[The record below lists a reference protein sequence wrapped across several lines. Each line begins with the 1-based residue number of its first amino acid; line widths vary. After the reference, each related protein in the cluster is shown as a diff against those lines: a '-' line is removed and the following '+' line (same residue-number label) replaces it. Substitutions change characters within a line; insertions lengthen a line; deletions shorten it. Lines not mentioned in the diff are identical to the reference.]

1 MESSGSSSSVSG
13 FPARIP
19 PTEGNEVLVEASKD
33 LLRAHV
39 RLIMAGV
46 LTMEESKPTL
56 RRAFGALQGSDF
68 EVEGNRLLRAGD
80 RLERLLKDREEVKSR
95 RPLMVAAHQVTRERI
110 EGDWGIGWTDEQ
122 WREREAMLVDRL
134 TREKS
139 ALLEV
144 LEQQIWG
151 SIV

>member
-1 MESSGSSSSVSG
+1 MESSESSSSVSG
-13 FPARIP
+13 SPARIP

-39 RLIMAGV
+39 RLIMAGG

-68 EVEGNRLLRAGD
+68 EIEGNRLLRAGD
-80 RLERLLKDREEVKSR
+80 RLERLLKDREEVKSQ
-95 RPLMVAAHQVTRERI
+95 RPVMVAAHQVTRERI

-122 WREREAMLVDRL
+122 WREREAMLV
-134 TREKS
+134 
-139 ALLEV
+139 ALLTQ
-144 LEQQIWG
+144 EQLAR
-151 SIV
+151 